1 MPLEPKPT
9 VAAAFAG
16 TYEISL
22 VRKIADGGMGSLYEA
37 ELHGPRGFV
46 KTVALKTILESYS
59 NDDQFVDQFIGEAK
73 LVADL
78 VHQNICQVYQLG
90 MVGQRYFIAMEYIG
104 GVNLRQLMD
113 RHREK
118 AMKLPP
124 ELGVFI
130 ISRVCRGLEYA
141 HGKRDRR
148 GELIRVVHRDISPG
162 NIMISTEGEVKL
174 TDFGVAKARNL
185 MRHLQEGKVRVGKL
199 AYMSPEQARF
209 ELTDGRS
216 DLFSLGA
223 VMYELL
229 TGRRLFAAET
239 GEETQRNLEEKEI
252 PAPRSLNPDIPE
264 GVERILLRSLERD
277 LERRYQSAG
286 EMGYDLEYEI
296 YHKGYGP
303 TIVVLEKH
311 LRKLFPELFVHG
323 ERRQVQ
329 HIPGTS
335 GSFDLAQGEKTEADP
350 SEPDG
355 GTHPTVIARRRP
367 PRGD

>member
-1 MPLEPKPT
+1 MPLEPT
-9 VAAAFAG
+9 VTFTG
-16 TYEISL
+16 LFSSSYEISL
-22 VRKIADGGMGSLYEA
+22 VRKIAEGGMGSLYEA
-37 ELHGPRGFV
+37 VLHGPRGFS

-59 NDDQFVDQFIGEAK
+59 NDEQFVDQFIGEAK

-78 VHQNICQVYQLG
+78 VHQNICQVYHLG

-113 RHREK
+113 RHRDK
-118 AMKLPP
+118 AMRLPP
-124 ELGVFI
+124 ELGTFI

-148 GELIRVVHRDISPG
+148 GELIGVVHRDISPG

-185 MRHLQEGKVRVGKL
+185 MRHLQEGQVRVGKL

-209 ELTDGRS
+209 EPTDARS
-216 DLFSLGA
+216 DLFSLGV

-229 TGRRLFAAET
+229 TGNKPFAAAT
-239 GEETQRNLEEKEI
+239 SEETQRNLQEKEI
-252 PAPRSLNPDIPE
+252 PPPRALNPDIPE
-264 GVERILLRSLERD
+264 GVERILLKALERD
-277 LERRYQSAG
+277 LERRYESAG

-311 LRKLFPELFVHG
+311 LRTLFPELFVQG
-323 ERRQVQ
+323 ERRQAQ
-329 HIPGTS
+329 HMPGTS
-335 GSFDLAQGEKTEADP
+335 GFFDLDLVEKTEADP
-350 SEPDG
+350 QETTG
-355 GTHPTVIARRRP
+355 PTVVARRRP
-367 PRGD
+367 PRR